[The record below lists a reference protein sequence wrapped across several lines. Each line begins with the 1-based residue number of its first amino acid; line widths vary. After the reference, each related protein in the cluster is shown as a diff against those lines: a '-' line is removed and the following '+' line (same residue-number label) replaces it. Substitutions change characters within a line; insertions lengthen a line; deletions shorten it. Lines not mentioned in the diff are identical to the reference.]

1 MARVHR
7 WRLGVLSLFLAAFVV
22 LLSNPVRAVTI
33 IRDPDIEHALRQL
46 ALPLLKSA
54 GLSPS
59 IRILI
64 VRDSKLN
71 AFVVDTR
78 AVFIHS
84 GLILK
89 AKNAAELQAVIAH
102 ELAHIANGHITR
114 RLANARRA
122 SSGALIGLLV
132 AAAVGASTG
141 SAEAAA
147 GVAVGTGNT
156 AGRLFLAHTR
166 AEEASADQAA
176 LRYLALN
183 KIDPT
188 AMSDVLAYFSGQEL
202 LSGARQ
208 DPYVRSHPLTRDRIR
223 AVRGYAAA
231 YKGVAEP
238 NPEADYW
245 FARAKGKLG
254 AFLQG
259 SRFTLRKV
267 GRTANSD
274 IAVMRRAIAYHRQP
288 NQQKAINEVGKLVA
302 MLPND
307 PFVHEL
313 RGQILLETRN
323 YSAAVNAYGRAVNL
337 APRNALILA
346 GYGRALLQVNTRDSN
361 ARALQVL
368 IDARSRDG
376 RDPRMMRDLATA
388 YARSGQNGLA
398 SLITAERYALIGN
411 IKTAET
417 HAKRAAGL
425 LPQGSPGWN
434 RAQDVLSA
442 AQALR

>member
-1 MARVHR
+1 MAAR
-7 WRLGVLSLFLAAFVV
+7 WSLALRALLIAAVVVLAAHP
-22 LLSNPVRAVTI
+22 LRAVTI
-33 IRDPDIEHALRQL
+33 IRDADIEHALRQL
-46 ALPLLKSA
+46 ALPLIKTA

-59 IRILI
+59 IRVLV

-71 AFVVDTR
+71 AFVLDTKS
-78 AVFIHS
+78 VFIHS

-89 AKNAAELQAVIAH
+89 AKTAAELQAVIAH

-122 SSGALIGLLV
+122 SSGALIGLLI
-132 AAAVGASTG
+132 AAAVGAGTG
-141 SAEAAA
+141 NAEAAA
-147 GVAVGTGNT
+147 GLAAGTGNT

-223 AVRGYAAA
+223 AVKGYAAA
-231 YKGVAEP
+231 YKGAAQP
-238 NPEADYW
+238 NPQADYW

-254 AFLQG
+254 AFLQN
-259 SRFTLRKV
+259 SSFTLRKV
-267 GRTANSD
+267 GRSDTSD
-274 IAVMRRAIAYHRQP
+274 IAVMRRAVAYHRQP
-288 NQQKAINEVGKLVA
+288 NQQKAIAEIGKLAA
-302 MLPND
+302 MRPND

-323 YSAAVNAYGRAVNL
+323 YAAAVQAYGRAVNL

-346 GYGRALLQVNTRDSN
+346 GYGRALLQLNTRDGT
-361 ARALQVL
+361 ARALKAL

-376 RDPRMMRDLATA
+376 RDPKMMRDLATA
-388 YARSGQNGLA
+388 YARTGQNGLA
-398 SLITAERYALIGN
+398 SLITAERYALVGN
-411 IKTAET
+411 LKTAGV
-417 HAKRAAGL
+417 HAKRASCL
-425 LPQGSPGWN
+425 LPRGSPGWN

-442 AQALR
+442 AEAVR